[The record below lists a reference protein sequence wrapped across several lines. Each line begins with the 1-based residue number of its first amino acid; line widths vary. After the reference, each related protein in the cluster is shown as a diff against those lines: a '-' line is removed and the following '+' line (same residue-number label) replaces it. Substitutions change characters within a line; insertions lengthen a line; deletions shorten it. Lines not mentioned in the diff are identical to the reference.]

1 MRTSRLEAFGDGVF
15 AIAATL
21 LVLEIRLPGEEVGP
35 GLLDLWPS
43 YFAYATSFLTIG
55 IMWVNHH
62 AILELV
68 READR
73 RFLFLN
79 LFLLMCIA
87 FVPFPTTLLADHL
100 GHEGAP
106 EAAVAYGLSLA
117 VTAVFFNAVWHY
129 AAAGRRLLRENVSAR
144 EVRGITRSY
153 AGARS
158 CTPVRDSSGWRARR
172 PPPRSSPPSRSFT
185 CRPRSGPGTSRR
197 SLREPGAAR
206 LAADEGHERA
216 GDHHGR
222 HEGQ

>member
-106 EAAVAYGLSLA
+106 EAALAYGLSLA

-153 AGARS
+153 AGGPFMYAGSGLVGLASPATAAALFAAIALVYVSASVWAR
-158 CTPVRDSSGWRARR
+158 DE
-172 PPPRSSPPSRSFT
+172 SPFAT
-185 CRPRSGPGTSRR
+185 
-197 SLREPGAAR
+197 
-206 LAADEGHERA
+206 
-216 GDHHGR
+216 
-222 HEGQ
+222 